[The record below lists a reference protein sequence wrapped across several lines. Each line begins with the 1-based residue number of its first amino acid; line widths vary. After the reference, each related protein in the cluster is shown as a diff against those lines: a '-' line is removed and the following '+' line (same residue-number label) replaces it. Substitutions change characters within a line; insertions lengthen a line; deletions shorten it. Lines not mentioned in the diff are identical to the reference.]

1 MKCEQPS
8 CDAVNV
14 DMIRCN
20 ICTKYACEQCQ
31 NIPVAKL
38 KTIMDKC
45 RTIYFICKRYDEGAV
60 IGKPS
65 NTLLSEDKSIENQN
79 NLVDMLQI
87 SMNDSIAK
95 LEIKMEGLIKSQV
108 EEKLK
113 EITNVNETI
122 KKQNETLNQISK
134 SYAQNEK
141 QRKAATKSMDFRQ
154 IMQETKNEE
163 LIEERQRDA
172 RAKNIIIHGLRETPN
187 LAEEKEEDEKVIKE
201 LLQTLEIES
210 TPESTTRLGV
220 RDEGKTRPI
229 KIKMRNM
236 NEKELVMSSLGKLKN
251 APENLKKI
259 SVTKDYTVGEREII
273 RNKAAEA
280 KQNTET
286 EGEGKYMWRVRGTPK
301 NGLRL
306 MKFMVTLTTSR
317 TQLN

>member
-1 MKCEQPS
+1 
-8 CDAVNV
+8 
-14 DMIRCN
+14 
-20 ICTKYACEQCQ
+20 
-31 NIPVAKL
+31 
-38 KTIMDKC
+38 MDKC
-45 RTIYFICKRYDEGAV
+45 RTIYFICKRCDEGAV

-79 NLVDMLQI
+79 NLVDMLQT
-87 SMNDSIAK
+87 SMNESIAK
-95 LEIKMEGLIKSQV
+95 LEIKMEGLIKSHKV

-122 KKQNETLNQISK
+122 KKQNETLNQSSK

-141 QRKAATKSMDFRQ
+141 QWKVPTKSMDFRR

-210 TPESTTRLGV
+210 TPESTARLGI
-220 RDEGKTRPI
+220 RDIGKKRPI

-259 SVTKDYTVGEREII
+259 SVTEDYTVGEREII
-273 RNKAAEA
+273 RNKVAEA
-280 KQNTET
+280 KQKTET

-306 MKFMVTLTTSR
+306 MKSMVTLTTSR